1 MIHATRTDT
10 QPTYR
15 TGRRDAPSGTSPSD
29 TATLVSFVR
38 ETNGRERDRIRP
50 RYRTEAGRTSDRAV
64 GIVEGRRR

>member
-10 QPTYR
+10 QPAHR
-15 TGRRDAPSGTSPSD
+15 TGQRDPNGTPPSD
-29 TATLVSFVR
+29 AATLVSFVR

-50 RYRTEAGRTSDRAV
+50 RHRTEAGRTSDRPA